1 MYYVFLAVTFVVAV
15 AWFKVRK
22 HRKQAGAAS
31 Q

>member
-15 AWFKVRK
+15 SWYRIRK
-22 HRKQAGAAS
+22 HRKQAGTAA